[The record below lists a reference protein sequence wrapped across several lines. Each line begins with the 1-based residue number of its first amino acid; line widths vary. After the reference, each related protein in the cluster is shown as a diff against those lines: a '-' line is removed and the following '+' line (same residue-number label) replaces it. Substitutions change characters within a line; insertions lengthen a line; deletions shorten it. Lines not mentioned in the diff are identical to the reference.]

1 MSSRI
6 VLCLAA
12 GGLLGGTVLAAQV
25 PTAAVQISG
34 AVSALPESLRAG
46 ATVLGYSNYH
56 RLVTLRQ
63 GTNAMICL
71 ADDPSQR
78 DWHVACYHKDL
89 EPFMARGRDLRQ
101 QGSRRAQ
108 IDSVRLAEVKSG
120 TLKMP
125 DHPSALYSLFG
136 SGDSVNAQTG
146 VAGGAEPLY
155 VIYLPYATT
164 ETTGLPTLPGGGKPW
179 LMYPGKPWAHVMISP

>member
-1 MSSRI
+1 MALRI
-6 VLCLAA
+6 AFLLAA
-12 GGLLGGTVLAAQV
+12 GAALSGSVAGAQV
-25 PTAAVQISG
+25 PPPAVQISG

-89 EPFMARGRDLRQ
+89 DPFMARGRELRQ
-101 QGSRRAQ
+101 LGAKRAQ
-108 IDSVRLAEVKSG
+108 IDSVRLAEAKAG

-136 SGDSVNAQTG
+136 SGDNVNAQTG
-146 VAGGAEPLY
+146 IAAGAEPLY
-155 VIYLPYATT
+155 VIYLPYATA

-179 LMYPGKPWAHVMISP
+179 LMYPGMPWAHVMISP